1 MFPKE
6 NGVLP
11 GAKLNPVEGAAP
23 SDALPKPENKEPL
36 GLSSVFSPKLKPFVF
51 GGVATGS
58 SFFWLAPNEK
68 KPGLM
73 ASSVLAPEL
82 ASGIEPNPPKLL
94 VLVEAA
100 NSGVVVVVVVPPLVT
115 VQLGFLPN
123 RVEVPPMGVLGLPKE
138 NVAAGLAAEAETSR
152 GSVPNEKVGA
162 AVVAAGGGEKLGN
175 VGNLGTVDGV
185 AGVGFVSFV
194 AALSSLRSSFRY
206 LS

>member
-11 GAKLNPVEGAAP
+11 GAKLKPVEGAAP

-36 GLSSVFSPKLKPFVF
+36 GFSSVFSPKLKPFVF

-58 SFFWLAPNEK
+58 SFLLAPNEK
-68 KPGLM
+68 NPGLM
-73 ASSVLAPEL
+73 ASSVLASEL

-138 NVAAGLAAEAETSR
+138 NVAAGLGAEAAD
-152 GSVPNEKVGA
+152 SVPNEKVGGA
-162 AVVAAGGGEKLGN
+162 AVAAGGGEKLGN
-175 VGNLGTVDGV
+175 VGNLGTVGGV
-185 AGVGFVSFV
+185 ADVGLASFF
-194 AALSSLRSSFRY
+194 AALSSLRSSFKC